1 MMRLTDYYAML
12 EVAPDATLAQ
22 IKRSYRRLARL
33 YHPDLNNDIQDV
45 RIKQLNEAYDI
56 LSNAAKRNAYD
67 IQRLEALRRAVILD
81 LLRRQQE
88 KIHQEPKM
96 TWKEGFVGFVQEF
109 KKGLQEH

>member
-1 MMRLTDYYAML
+1 MRLIDYYAIL

-33 YHPDLNNDIQDV
+33 YHPDLNSGIQDA

-56 LSNAAKRNAYD
+56 LSNAVKRNAYD
-67 IQRLEALRRAVILD
+67 IQRLETLRHALILD

-88 KIHQEPKM
+88 EALREPKM
-96 TWKEGFVGFVQEF
+96 TWKEGLVGFVHEF
-109 KKGLQEH
+109 KKGLQE